1 MSAVTPTRDGYAEAR
16 PEAVVLGRGYRI
28 TVLTSRL
35 VRLERQPDEV
45 FTDLPTQT
53 VQKRTFDVPDF
64 TVERHGDGVELWTE
78 HLHVTYDGQELTPGG
93 LSITLRH
100 RAQSAHTTTW
110 HFGDDLSPVTP
121 GAGNLGG
128 TARTLDEI
136 DGACPLEPGLLATYG
151 FSVVDDSSTALLTPD
166 GQVRPRPAGGQ
177 DLYFFG
183 YGLDHRAALADF
195 FRLTG
200 PNPLVPRFALGNWW
214 SRFHRY
220 SAGSYIELMDRF
232 EAAGLPF
239 SVAVLDMDWH
249 LVDIDPTLG
258 SGWTGYTWNPE
269 LFPEPAE
276 FLAALHDRGL
286 AVTLNV
292 HPADGVRRHE
302 DAYTDMARDLGRDP
316 SDGLEIAFDI
326 TSPAFVDSYLARLHH
341 PHEALG
347 VDFWWL
353 DWQSGGASKVPGIDP
368 LWMLNHLHYLD
379 SGRDG
384 RRPLTFSR
392 YAGVGSHR
400 YPVGFSGDTIVS
412 WDSLDFQ
419 PFFTATAAN
428 IGYHWWSH
436 DIGGHMHG
444 VKDDELATRWVQLGA
459 FSPVNRLHSS
469 SSAFSSKEP
478 WRFGREAERVMGRYL
493 RLRHELVPYLYT
505 AAWASHA
512 DGVGVCRPMYHDHP
526 AEPEAYQVPN
536 QYLFGA
542 DLVVAPITR
551 PADRRSGLA
560 DVRAWLP
567 AGTWVDLVSGL
578 RYEGGRTL
586 VLHRE
591 LDEMPVLARAGS
603 VLLLAAD
610 PAADVTAAAPD
621 LAVRLVPGADGHA
634 LLHEDDGGAA
644 PDVADRYETAFTLT
658 WRSTG
663 EGTAD
668 ATLQVEPPRGPGAP
682 TRRAVVL
689 DVAGASSVAEVTV
702 RSGTEPGAGPG
713 TGARPESGVEAHDLA
728 QQGPSPSEL
737 GPAVRLDLGV
747 LDLSSGV
754 TVQLTGIRLPVLDA
768 AASVFDVLDRAQI
781 AFGAKESAYAVVRN
795 LRGRAR
801 VEALHALDLPGNLF
815 GALLERLP
823 DETL

>member
-1 MSAVTPTRDGYAEAR
+1 MTHDSEHTHVEKDTYLAKLGDAEAR
-16 PEAVVLGRGYRI
+16 PEAVVRGPGYRI

-35 VRLERQPDEV
+35 VRLERHPDEA

-53 VQKRTFDVPDF
+53 VQHRAFDVPDF
-64 TVERHGDGVELWTE
+64 TVERQDDGLDLWTE
-78 HLHVTYDGQELTPGG
+78 HLHVSYDGGPFTPGG
-93 LSITLRH
+93 LSVTLRH

-110 HFGDDLSPVTP
+110 RFGDDLSPDAP
-121 GAGNLGG
+121 GTGNLGG
-128 TARTLDEI
+128 TARTLDEV
-136 DGACPLEPGLLATYG
+136 DGACSLEPGLLATYG
-151 FSVVDDSSTALLTPD
+151 YSVVDDSRTALLTPD
-166 GQVRPRPAGGQ
+166 GQVRPRPTGGH
-177 DLYFFG
+177 DLYVFG

-220 SAGSYIELMDRF
+220 SADDYLELVDRF
-232 EAAGLPF
+232 ATDGLPF

-269 LFPEPAE
+269 LFPDPGA
-276 FLAALHDRGL
+276 FLAALHERGL
-286 AVTLNV
+286 AVSLNV

-302 DAYTDMARDLGRDP
+302 DAYADMARDLGRDP

-353 DWQSGGASKVPGIDP
+353 DWQSGGSTKVPGIDP

-412 WDSLDFQ
+412 WASLDFQ
-419 PFFTATAAN
+419 PYFTATAAN

-444 VKDDELATRWVQLGA
+444 IKDDELATRWVQLGV

-469 SSAFSSKEP
+469 SSPFNSKEP
-478 WRFGREAERVMGRYL
+478 WRFDREAERIMGRYL

-526 AEPEAYQVPN
+526 RAPEAYQVPN
-536 QYLFGA
+536 QYLLGP
-542 DLVVAPITR
+542 DLVVAPITE
-551 PADRRSGLA
+551 PADTQTGLA
-560 DVRAWLP
+560 AVHVWLP
-567 AGTWVDLVSGL
+567 EGSWVDVVSGL

-586 VLHRE
+586 LLHRGLE
-591 LDEMPVLARAGS
+591 EIPVLARAGA
-603 VLLLAAD
+603 VLPLAAD
-610 PAADVTAAAPD
+610 PAADVSALAPA

-634 LLHEDDGGAA
+634 LLHEDDGAA
-644 PDVADRYETAFTLT
+644 DVALADRHETTFTLT

-663 EGTAD
+663 AGTAD
-668 ATLQVEPPRGPGAP
+668 ATLRIDPPRGTGAP
-682 TRRAVVL
+682 THRAIVL
-689 DVAGASSVAEVTV
+689 DVAGASSVGHVTV
-702 RSGTEPGAGPG
+702 RGGAGIPDDPA
-713 TGARPESGVEAHDLA
+713 TSVAHK
-728 QQGPSPSEL
+728 PSPSGL
-737 GPAVRLDLGV
+737 GAAVRLDLGT
-747 LDLSSGV
+747 LDLTAGAEV
-754 TVQLTGIRLPVLDA
+754 ELTGVRLPVLDA
-768 AASVFDVLDRAQI
+768 GAAVFDVLDRAQV
-781 AFGAKESAYAVVRN
+781 AFGIKESAYATVRH
-795 LRGRAR
+795 LHGRAR

-823 DETL
+823 DDPL

>member
-1 MSAVTPTRDGYAEAR
+1 MTRDSKRDVLVGDGLAEAR
-16 PEAVVLGRGYRI
+16 PGAVVAGRGYRVTI
-28 TVLTSRL
+28 LTSRL
-35 VRLERQPDEV
+35 VRIERHPDET

-53 VQKRTFDVPDF
+53 VQSRDFAVPDF
-64 TVERHGDGVELWTE
+64 RVERQGDGLELWTE
-78 HLHVTYDGQELTPGG
+78 HLHLSYDGEAFTPGG

-110 HFGDDLSPVTP
+110 HYGDDLSPVGP

-136 DGACPLEPGLLATYG
+136 DGPCPLEPGLLATYG
-151 FSVVDDSSTALLTPD
+151 FSVVDDSRTALLTPD
-166 GQVRPRPAGGQ
+166 GQVRPRPTGGQ

-183 YGLDHRAALADF
+183 YGLDHRAALTDF
-195 FRLTG
+195 FHLTG

-214 SRFHRY
+214 SRFHPY
-220 SAGSYIELMDRF
+220 SADSYLELMDRF

-269 LFPEPAE
+269 LFPEPGA
-276 FLAALHDRGL
+276 FIAALHARGL

-302 DAYTDMARDLGRDP
+302 DAYVDMARDLGRDP
-316 SDGLEIAFDI
+316 DDGRGIAFDI
-326 TSPAFVDSYLARLHH
+326 TSPAFVNSYLTRLHH

-412 WDSLDFQ
+412 WASLDFQ
-419 PFFTATAAN
+419 PYFTATAAN

-459 FSPVNRLHSS
+459 LSPVNRLHSS
-469 SSAFSSKEP
+469 SSAFNSKEP

-512 DGVGVCRPMYHDHP
+512 DGVGVCRPMYHDF
-526 AEPEAYQVPN
+526 ASAPEAYQVPN

-542 DLVVAPITR
+542 DLLVAPITR
-551 PADRRSGLA
+551 PADQETGLA
-560 DVRAWLP
+560 DVHAWLP
-567 AGTWVDLVSGL
+567 EGIWFDVVSGL
-578 RYEGGRTL
+578 RYKGGRTL
-586 VLHRE
+586 VLHRD
-591 LDEMPVLARAGS
+591 LDEVPVLARAGS
-603 VLLLAAD
+603 VLTLAAD
-610 PAADVTAAAPD
+610 STADVTGTAPA
-621 LAVRLVPGADGHA
+621 LAVLLVPGGDGHT
-634 LLHEDDGGAA
+634 LLHEDDGDAH
-644 PDVADRYETAFTLT
+644 VELADRYETAFTLT
-658 WRSTG
+658 WLSTG
-663 EGTAD
+663 QSTAD
-668 ATLQVEPPRGPGAP
+668 ASLRIDPPRGPDAP
-682 TRRAVVL
+682 TSRTLVL
-689 DVAGASSVAEVTV
+689 DVAGASSVDGVSIRT
-702 RSGTEPGAGPG
+702 S
-713 TGARPESGVEAHDLA
+713 ARPDATALAAVE
-728 QQGPSPSEL
+728 QRPSPSEL
-737 GPAVRLDLGV
+737 GAATRIDLGV
-747 LDLSSGV
+747 VDLSGGIV
-754 TVQLTGIRLPVLDA
+754 VDLKGIQLRVRGA
-768 AASVFDVLDRAQI
+768 GEAVFDVLDRAQI
-781 AFGAKESAYAVVRN
+781 AFGLKESAFAAVQN

-801 VEALHALDLPGNLF
+801 VEGLHALELPGNLF
-815 GALLERLP
+815 GAVLERLP
-823 DETL
+823 EDAL